1 MFLVFWIRRILDKF
15 GCYLTSL
22 CIHLVEVSLNI
33 MTWNLFLE
41 TVIPWF
47 LFFPKLWFLKGKIIL
62 SYYVLFMAAQ
72 VSQSFL
78 LVLLQGSFNVFV

>member
-1 MFLVFWIRRILDKF
+1 M
-15 GCYLTSL
+15 
-22 CIHLVEVSLNI
+22 VSL
-33 MTWNLFLE
+33 
-41 TVIPWF
+41 
-47 LFFPKLWFLKGKIIL
+47 FPKVMISKGKIIL